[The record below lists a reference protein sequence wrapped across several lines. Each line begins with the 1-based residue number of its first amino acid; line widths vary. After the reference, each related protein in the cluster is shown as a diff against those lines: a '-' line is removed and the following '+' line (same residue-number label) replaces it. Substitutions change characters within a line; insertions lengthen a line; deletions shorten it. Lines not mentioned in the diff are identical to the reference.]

1 MTTATLLAVALGG
14 ALGALG
20 RYLLSTGLR
29 GWLGPDFPWGT
40 LGVNL
45 LGSFALGFL
54 FALVQRQ
61 AIPPEF
67 QALLAVG
74 VLGSFTTFSTFSLET
89 FALVQEGA
97 WGKAVW
103 YVGSSLVL
111 GFAAVA
117 VGIALA
123 GGLRRV

>member
-1 MTTATLLAVALGG
+1 
-14 ALGALG
+14 
-20 RYLLSTGLR
+20 
-29 GWLGPDFPWGT
+29 
-40 LGVNL
+40 VNL